1 MSRKLLPA
9 LALLT
14 LLAPP
19 PSRAAEPVDLGMVT
33 RIRAEEFEHSQVM
46 DTLYHLT
53 DVLGPRLT
61 ASPQA
66 KAASEWTRQKL
77 ADWGLAN
84 AHLESYPFG
93 RGWSWS
99 RASVRMVA
107 PREVPLAALPK
118 AWTPGTSGPIRGPV
132 IKVKLDSE
140 EDLAPLKGKLAGKI
154 LLLVETPRPERRPER
169 GDDDAPVHR
178 YSQTELGDLAQFQ
191 IAEDREDWR
200 PQALKRYKLQL
211 AADELFTR
219 EGALATVSVSAR
231 PNGILRVTGGGS
243 WKPGANVGVPSL
255 VMAREP
261 FDSLQRL
268 VADGQPVE
276 LEVDVA
282 ARFHDED
289 LNLYDTVAEIPGSGA
304 QGEVVMAGAH
314 LDSWH
319 TGTGAT
325 DNAVGCA
332 IVMEAVRILKAL
344 GVKPRRTVRVALWT
358 GEEEGILGSAA
369 YVKAHFATRPAT
381 TDPKQKELP
390 EQYREA
396 TWPITPLPE
405 HAKLVAYFNIDNG
418 GGKIRG
424 IYAQQNTA
432 VRPIFEAWLEPL
444 HDLGADT
451 VTLRDTGS
459 TDHVPFDQVGL
470 PAFQF
475 IQDELDYSNRTHHTN
490 LDVYDRVS
498 RKDLMQSAV
507 VLATFLYETATR
519 PEPLPR
525 KPLPTAPPPRKSK
538 EEDKDGEKKGPV

>member
-1 MSRKLLPA
+1 MSLKLLPA
-9 LALLT
+9 LFLLALLT
-14 LLAPP
+14 PP
-19 PSRAAEPVDLGMVT
+19 LRAAEPDLGMVT
-33 RIRAEEFEHSQVM
+33 RIRAEGFEHSQVM

-53 DVLGPRLT
+53 DVIGPRLT
-61 ASPQA
+61 GSPQA
-66 KAASEWTRQKL
+66 KAANEWTRQKL
-77 ADWGLAN
+77 AEWGLAH

-93 RGWSWS
+93 RGWSWT

-118 AWTPGTSGPIRGPV
+118 AWTPGTSGPVRGPV
-132 IKVKLDSE
+132 VKVKLDSE
-140 EDLAPLKGKLAGKI
+140 EDLAPYKGKLAGKI

-169 GDDDAPVHR
+169 SDDDEAPVHR
-178 YSQTELGDLAQFQ
+178 YSQTELGDLTKF
-191 IAEDREDWR
+191 EPGDDEGESWR
-200 PQALKRYKLQL
+200 PRALKRHRLQKVV
-211 AADELFTR
+211 DEFLVR
-219 EGALATVSVSAR
+219 EGVLATLSVSGR
-231 PNGILRVTGGGS
+231 GNGILRVTGGGS
-243 WKPGANVGVPSL
+243 WEPGENVGVPTL
-255 VMAREP
+255 IMAREP
-261 FDSLQRL
+261 YDTLTRL
-268 VADGQPVE
+268 VDDGKTVE

-289 LNLYDTVAEIPGSGA
+289 RNLYDTLAEIPGSGPHP
-304 QGEVVMAGAH
+304 EVVMAGAH

-325 DNAVGCA
+325 DNAAGCA
-332 IVMEAVRILKAL
+332 VVMEAVRILKAL
-344 GVKPRRTVRVALWT
+344 DVKPRRTLRVALWT
-358 GEEEGILGSAA
+358 GEEQGLLGSAA

-381 TDPKQKELP
+381 TDPKQMELP
-390 EQYREA
+390 ERLRED

-405 HAKLVAYFNIDNG
+405 HAKLVAYFNVDNG

-424 IYAQQNTA
+424 IYAQQNAA
-432 VRPIFEAWLEPL
+432 VRPLFAAWLEPL
-444 HDLGADT
+444 RDLGADT
-451 VTLRDTGS
+451 VTLRDTSS
-459 TDHVPFDQVGL
+459 TDHISFDAVGL

-525 KPLPTAPPPRKSK
+525 KPLPTAPPKKAGK
-538 EEDKDGEKKGPV
+538 EGEKKEHGR